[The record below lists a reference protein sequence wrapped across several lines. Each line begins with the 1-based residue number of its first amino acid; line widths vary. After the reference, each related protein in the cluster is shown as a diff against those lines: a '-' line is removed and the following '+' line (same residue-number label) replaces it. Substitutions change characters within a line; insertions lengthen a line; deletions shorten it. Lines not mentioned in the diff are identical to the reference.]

1 MNWYRKKML
10 KLEYSDIDVCRNCN
24 AYIYQQDKTWEK
36 LQR

>member
-24 AYIYQQDKTWEK
+24 AYIYQQDKT
-36 LQR
+36 